1 MKGIL
6 LFLFGFAAFE
16 YVLSLGQCT
25 SLPCVVD
32 LQTIT
37 EDHPIPDFYYT
48 LISFTMIL
56 LYGLGIFYFIQNC
69 VRHKSIIAVYLEIE
83 LNETNSPTKNLFDAI
98 EQIKAKKRFYQNL
111 IIFSTALVIVSLCL
125 SIVLPIF
132 PLIGMIILGVSG
144 KSQVLKIQKML
155 NYYLMEIKELPKLDE
170 TKSKDLT

>member
-56 LYGLGIFYFIQNC
+56 LYGLGIFYFI
-69 VRHKSIIAVYLEIE
+69 
-83 LNETNSPTKNLFDAI
+83 KNLFDAL